1 MVICQKVLLIISIG
15 TEGINSQL
23 RFPDL
28 NLSNNLYFLQVP
40 RFGLNSPQKLPIN
53 LASIVSLLHLRITL
67 WGNPSPTL
75 EITLGPAMQL
85 TEIPITTYQ
94 ALPTT
99 EGLTFHLSQGGI
111 NLRIDQPKFLT

>member
-28 NLSNNLYFLQVP
+28 NLLNNLYFLQVP

-75 EITLGPAMQL
+75 EITLGPAMQPI
-85 TEIPITTYQ
+85 EILITIFQ
-94 ALPTT
+94 ALLTI
-99 EGLTFHLSQGGI
+99 EGLTFHSRQGGI
-111 NLRIDQPKFLT
+111 NRNNDVS